1 MLNVR
6 RLCVVLESV
15 ISATII
21 ITIGRVCICL
31 NFPCLTSCLLC
42 CLPMCFLFLLPV
54 LWSGSCVE
62 VDVARIIILLTPP
75 PQPLHRP
82 NHPLFFPTQSSFFN
96 TSDSYLKS
104 VHAYSCNLEQN
115 GWKIKTTPPPISM
128 MEKMARFRCSARTSL
143 NWGEGYFYFSFYS
156 VQDCPRSTLALPEVM
171 YTI

>member
-1 MLNVR
+1 MWSLLILVPRGFWEREWSLLSAQPYIPEPPQHECKIKVQRCLFANRLSCSALFDGISLMLNVR

-62 VDVARIIILLTPP
+62 VDVARIIMLLTPP
-75 PQPLHRP
+75 PTSPSPRP
-82 NHPLFFPTQSSFFN
+82 SPFYPYPKFF
-96 TSDSYLKS
+96 L
-104 VHAYSCNLEQN
+104 
-115 GWKIKTTPPPISM
+115 
-128 MEKMARFRCSARTSL
+128 
-143 NWGEGYFYFSFYS
+143 
-156 VQDCPRSTLALPEVM
+156 
-171 YTI
+171 